1 MLITVSL
8 IIFAASLIMMVGSI
22 LMAVQG
28 AKEHVAWCIGALFM
42 PMIGIIFTALHW
54 KKYKWARRGFFVYIG
69 GIVAMIGACISFFA
83 ASPGLTA
90 ELFELQEAQE
100 NLNRERVSLLL
111 RKSAG
116 EEDLSEALDQLRE
129 EQAELE
135 ARQTEVIIKMFFGP
149 DAPILDELAISSSA
163 EDTTAERLE
172 ALPPGDPFEG
182 AMKLAADAEAQ
193 MQTAE
198 TKADWREVA
207 DTWALSV
214 TLLELVPD
222 ANPNYATAQTKIMIF
237 NQNQDYAESNAQ

>member
-111 RKSAG
+111 
-116 EEDLSEALDQLRE
+116 
-129 EQAELE
+129 
-135 ARQTEVIIKMFFGP
+135 
-149 DAPILDELAISSSA
+149 
-163 EDTTAERLE
+163 
-172 ALPPGDPFEG
+172 
-182 AMKLAADAEAQ
+182 
-193 MQTAE
+193 
-198 TKADWREVA
+198 
-207 DTWALSV
+207 
-214 TLLELVPD
+214 
-222 ANPNYATAQTKIMIF
+222 
-237 NQNQDYAESNAQ
+237 

>member
-163 EDTTAERLE
+163 EDTTAERSE
-172 ALPPGDPFEG
+172 APPPGDPFEG
-182 AMKLAADAEAQ
+182 AMKLAVDAEAQ

-222 ANPNYATAQTKIMIF
+222 ANPNYATAQTKIMVF